1 MKPQRDEIDEW
12 EALIDSVGPPAEP
25 ELDPDLAGAGTTLD
39 PAHQIDLAAGEF
51 FRNTWRRR
59 LAEAQGDFGHV
70 ARQMRKAGIPLDLAL
85 VILLADPG
93 PAWELPTALAPDA
106 QRHDGLA
113 ATTARRALTHA
124 A

>member
-1 MKPQRDEIDEW
+1 MKPQRDHIDEW

-25 ELDPDLAGAGTTLD
+25 DPDLAGAEVMLD

-51 FRNTWRRR
+51 FRHTWRRR
-59 LAEAQGDFGHV
+59 LADAQGDVGYV

-93 PAWELPTALAPDA
+93 PPWKPPTPVAPDVLRHERAADTTA
-106 QRHDGLA
+106 QR
-113 ATTARRALTHA
+113 ALSHA

>member
-1 MKPQRDEIDEW
+1 MRPQRDEIDEW

-25 ELDPDLAGAGTTLD
+25 VPEVAGAATTLD

-93 PAWELPTALAPDA
+93 PASEPPTALPPDA
-106 QRHDGLA
+106 KRHDGLA
-113 ATTARRALTHA
+113 ETTARRALTQVA
-124 A
+124 